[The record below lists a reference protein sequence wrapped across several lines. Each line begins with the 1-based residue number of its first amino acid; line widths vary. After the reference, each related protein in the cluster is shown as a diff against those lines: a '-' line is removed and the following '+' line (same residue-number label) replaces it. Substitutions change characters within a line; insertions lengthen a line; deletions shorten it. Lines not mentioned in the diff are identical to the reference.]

1 MFSKKSTKNYKI
13 LTVNLTRSKSNKY
26 LSQIDGED
34 FVFFVAFL
42 ENMNFVN

>member
-1 MFSKKSTKNYKI
+1 MKFTQNYKI
-13 LTVNLTRSKSNKY
+13 LTVNSLSKSNKY
-26 LSQIDGED
+26 PSQIDGED